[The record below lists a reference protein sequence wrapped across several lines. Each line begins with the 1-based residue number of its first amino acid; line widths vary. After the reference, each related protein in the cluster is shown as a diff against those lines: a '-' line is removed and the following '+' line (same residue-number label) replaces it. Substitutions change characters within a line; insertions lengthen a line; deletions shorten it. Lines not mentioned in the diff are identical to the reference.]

1 MQIIMNSILDDTMS
15 HWQITAENGFLTPSQ
30 PTENWQAMLAHLPD
44 TYTKITQNIGK
55 KQSLHTI
62 LPDIKLNTNDF
73 DTFDVS
79 QICNSD
85 NTASVEMLFNFFGYL
100 ASAWIGE
107 GNHSIPE
114 SISLPLVELANCLN
128 RPPMLSYTGMV
139 LDNWRLK
146 DEAEGFIPK
155 NIELLLHFTDS
166 IDESWFFQV
175 HVAIEAQAG
184 QMLRAMVDVQDAIA
198 EEDDNTVLIHL
209 RTMQAGLVQIT
220 NTFHEMPELCD
231 PDVYFQQIRPY
242 LMSFG
247 KDIIFEGITP
257 NPTPLRGGSG
267 AQSSIVPAML
277 AGLGIGHRESE
288 LTANLTGMRHYMP
301 LEHKEFIAQMTQS
314 KLRDY
319 CKAHPPLKDAYNHV
333 LRQLITF
340 RRAHVYYAR
349 TYIFA
354 KSTNPVGT
362 GGTQYM
368 SFLSKLIDET
378 VEQLL

>member
-1 MQIIMNSILDDTMS
+1 MTKSQWYVSAK
-15 HWQITAENGFLTPSQ
+15 QGFLSSEQ
-30 PTENWQAMLAHLPD
+30 PGQYWLAMLAYLPD
-44 TYTKITQNIGK
+44 AYTKITQNISK
-55 KQSLHTI
+55 NQTFHDI
-62 LPDIKLNTNDF
+62 LPHINLKTNDSS
-73 DTFDVS
+73 TFDVS
-79 QICNSD
+79 KICNSGD
-85 NTASVEMLFNFFGYL
+85 SMLIEMAFSLFGYL
-100 ASAWIGE
+100 ASAWVGE
-107 GNHSIPE
+107 GNHKIPE
-114 SISLPLVELANCLN
+114 SISLPLVDLATCLN

-139 LDNWRLK
+139 LNNWRLK
-146 DEAEGFIPK
+146 DEALGFTPK
-155 NIELLLHFTDS
+155 NIELLFHFTDL

-184 QMLRAMVDVQDAIA
+184 KMLRSMVDVQDAIA
-198 EEDDNTVLIHL
+198 EEDQQAVLVHL

-220 NTFHEMPELCD
+220 QTFHEMPDLCD
-231 PDVYFQQIRPY
+231 PDVYFQKIRPY

-247 KDIIFEGITP
+247 KNIIFEGVSP

-288 LTANLTGMRHYMP
+288 LTANLTDMRLYMP
-301 LEHKEFIAQMTQS
+301 IEHREFVAKMNQS

-319 CKAHPPLKDAYNHV
+319 CKTHPPLKDAYNHV
-333 LRQLITF
+333 IRQLITF

-349 TYIFA
+349 AYIFA

-362 GGTQYM
+362 GGTAYM

-378 VEQLL
+378 IEQLL

>member
-1 MQIIMNSILDDTMS
+1 MTT
-15 HWQITAENGFLTPSQ
+15 HWQVTEKYGFLATGQ
-30 PTENWQAMLAHLPD
+30 TAQHWQAILTQSPD
-44 TYTKITQNIGK
+44 TYTKIAQLVTKNQPFH
-55 KQSLHTI
+55 SI
-62 LPDIKLNTNDF
+62 LADINPNTNDF
-73 DTFDVS
+73 VTLDVS
-79 QICNSD
+79 QVCQDDAIL
-85 NTASVEMLFNFFGYL
+85 VEMMFSFFGYL
-100 ASAWIGE
+100 ASAQVGT
-107 GNHSIPE
+107 GNTHIPQ
-114 SISLPLVELANCLN
+114 SISLPLVELGKCLN

-139 LDNWRLK
+139 LNNWRLK
-146 DEAEGFIPK
+146 DETQGFIPK
-155 NIELLLHFTDS
+155 NIELLLRFTDL

-175 HVAIEAQAG
+175 HIAIEAQAG
-184 QMLRAMVDVQDAIA
+184 PMLKAMVDVQDAIA
-198 EEDDNTVLIHL
+198 EEDEQAVLAHL

-220 NTFHEMPELCD
+220 KTFHQMPDLCD
-231 PDVYFQQIRPY
+231 PDVYFQQVRPY
-242 LMSFG
+242 FMSFG
-247 KDIIFEGITP
+247 KNIIFEGVSP

-288 LTANLTGMRHYMP
+288 LTTSLSDMRLYMP
-301 LEHKEFIAQMTQS
+301 IEHREFLAEMNQS

-349 TYIFA
+349 TYIFE

-362 GGTQYM
+362 GGTAYM